1 VEVSV
6 KQAADDES
14 KEIVSNLQKK
24 AGKKLPLNVVFSNCQ
39 HYASLFASGIAH
51 SPQVWKG
58 MCWIGNTITTF
69 GAAMFMVKRWPR
81 LFITLALLGQL
92 LPYLTA
98 AIGEIWT
105 NWNLGPDRND
115 LTPNVE
121 PDMYTTSYHWFREC
135 GRVLLTAVL

>member
-24 AGKKLPLNVVFSNCQ
+24 AGLPLLKLPLNVIFSNCQ
-39 HYASLFASGIAH
+39 HYASLFVSGIAH

-81 LFITLALLGQL
+81 LFIPLAKF
-92 LPYLTA
+92 
-98 AIGEIWT
+98 
-105 NWNLGPDRND
+105 GPTGI
-115 LTPNVE
+115 L
-121 PDMYTTSYHWFREC
+121 
-135 GRVLLTAVL
+135 VLIVMI